1 MSDNLNALAQKT
13 ALRAEMRQR
22 LRAMTPEDRQ
32 SLSEEICERVL
43 ENDQWQEA
51 QSVILFT
58 PPSEPI
64 ITPLKLDCEARKVA
78 WVAIAQSS
86 RNAAE
91 LHLPDA
97 IDLIPKID
105 IDSAAAAVF
114 SIDCSPAAPPKH
126 SNSEFV
132 FHFNFSIRFRPSLT
146 TL

>member
-1 MSDNLNALAQKT
+1 MSDNLDALAQKT

-58 PPSEPI
+58 PLPSEPI

-78 WVAIAQSS
+78 WAAIAQSS
-86 RNAAE
+86 R
-91 LHLPDA
+91 
-97 IDLIPKID
+97 
-105 IDSAAAAVF
+105 
-114 SIDCSPAAPPKH
+114 
-126 SNSEFV
+126 
-132 FHFNFSIRFRPSLT
+132 
-146 TL
+146 